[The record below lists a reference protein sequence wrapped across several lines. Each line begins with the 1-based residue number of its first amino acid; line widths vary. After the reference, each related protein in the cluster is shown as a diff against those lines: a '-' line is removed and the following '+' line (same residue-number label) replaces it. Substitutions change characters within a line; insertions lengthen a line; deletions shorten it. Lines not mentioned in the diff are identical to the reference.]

1 MRRILF
7 VDDQP
12 DVLNAHRESLKK
24 FSGQVEPE
32 FVLGGKAALDIVRSR
47 PVDVLVADMHMPE
60 MDGPELLRIVKDERP
75 DVVRLM
81 LCPTYELESTYF
93 ALMTV
98 HQVLA
103 KPLDVD
109 ALMNAVDRTCQL
121 RGLLTDSLRKK
132 IGAVG
137 QLPPIPGVYLELTN
151 AMTSPNVSNS
161 KIARIIEKD
170 APMAAKTLQLVN
182 SACFGLL
189 KRITSLEHAV
199 SYLGLN
205 MIRDLSLTVHVFA
218 GLERTAVRAGF
229 KFASEQ
235 EHSLMT
241 AKVAKRVAPNRRQA
255 ENAFTAGLLH
265 DIGKLVLAV
274 CIPEKFAKVQVEC
287 RKSGRPS
294 FEVEAEF
301 LGVTH
306 AEVGA
311 YLLGL
316 WGLPYPIVEAVAYHH
331 NPGAAMERTFDLPT
345 TVSIANALVEEITR
359 NKPVG
364 IADHLNSLKLADKLP
379 AWTATARQELQQVP
393 VVS

>member
-12 DVLNAHRESLKK
+12 EVLTAHRDCLKK
-24 FSGQVEPE
+24 YDGQIEAD
-32 FVLGGKAALDIVRSR
+32 FVLGGTAALELVRSK
-47 PVDVLVADMHMPE
+47 PVDVLVSDMHMPG

-75 DVVRLM
+75 DVVRVM
-81 LCPTYELESTYF
+81 LCAPYELDSTYF

-103 KPLDVD
+103 KPLDAD

-151 AMTSPNVSNS
+151 AMAKSNVSNP

-182 SACFGLL
+182 SACFGLM

-199 SYLGLN
+199 NYLGLN

-218 GLERTAVRAGF
+218 VLERTAVRAGF
-229 KFASEQ
+229 SFSGEQ

-241 AKVAKRVAPNRRQA
+241 ARVAKRLAPNPRQA
-255 ENAFTAGLLH
+255 QNAFTAALLH

-287 RKSGRPS
+287 KKSGRAS

-331 NPGAAMERTFDLPT
+331 NPGAALERTFDLPT

-359 NKPVG
+359 NKPVTMS
-364 IADHLNSLKLADKLP
+364 DHLSALKLADKLP
-379 AWTATARQELQQVP
+379 AWTATARQELQQATAV
-393 VVS
+393 

>member
-7 VDDQP
+7 VDDRP
-12 DVLNAHRESLKK
+12 DILTAHRDCLKK
-24 FSGQVEPE
+24 FDGQIEAE
-32 FVLGGKAALDIVRSR
+32 FVLGGTAALEIVRSK
-47 PVDVLVADMHMPE
+47 PVDVLVSDMHMPG

-75 DVVRLM
+75 DVVRVM
-81 LCPTYELESTYF
+81 LCAPYELDSTYF

-103 KPLDVD
+103 KPLDAD

-151 AMTSPNVSNS
+151 AMASSNVSNP

-182 SACFGLL
+182 SACFGLMN
-189 KRITSLEHAV
+189 RITSLEHAV
-199 SYLGLN
+199 NYLGLN

-218 GLERTAVRAGF
+218 ALERTAVRAGF
-229 KFASEQ
+229 SFSGEQ

-241 AKVAKRVAPNRRQA
+241 AKVAKRLAPNPRQA
-255 ENAFTAGLLH
+255 QNAFTAALLH

-274 CIPEKFAKVQVEC
+274 CIPEKFARVQVEC
-287 RKSGRPS
+287 KKSGRAS

-331 NPGAAMERTFDLPT
+331 NPGAALERTFDLPT

-359 NKPVG
+359 NKPV
-364 IADHLNSLKLADKLP
+364 AMSDHLSALKLADKLP
-379 AWTATARQELQQVP
+379 AWTATARQELQQATAV
-393 VVS
+393 